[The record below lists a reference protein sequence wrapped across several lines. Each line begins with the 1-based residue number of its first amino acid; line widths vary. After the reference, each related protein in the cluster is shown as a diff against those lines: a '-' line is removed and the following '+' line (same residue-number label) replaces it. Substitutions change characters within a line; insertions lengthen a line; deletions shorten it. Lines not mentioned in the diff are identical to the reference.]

1 MKIAFPRAHAT
12 ALALLLLAA
21 APTARAMPA
30 PMQAAP
36 DNVYAPAAAPA
47 AAPAQ
52 ATPPAT
58 TPSPAAST
66 PADAK
71 TTPQLEIAVPPDRTM
86 PVDAV
91 LLRNGKEVP
100 GDLRYVMLY
109 EGTLYLFSSQ
119 GTLDLFRA
127 DPANFAAQQ
136 GGACGRMG
144 PLGGLGDARRYAIED
159 SMLFFFASEDCMRT
173 FRAKPKLYMEPQDE
187 LPAGTPE
194 QQAQGLAAVDR
205 WIAWAGG
212 KQAVRESEAFRHVA
226 TRRVVMGTA
235 EWDITETLEITG
247 PHSMHRVDLWN
258 KVGGTNADVRRY
270 EIIATPEGA
279 TIGGNTGKATALV
292 DTRRVSFERTLNRQP
307 YAIMRARYRPEA
319 GFLAIKTGEGK
330 IGDADCDY
338 VLTWFDGDATYL
350 SIEKST
356 GRLVQQG
363 FVGRDEES
371 RNTSLTLDAV
381 TYAGPE
387 ALRLPTQWVISRTG
401 EKDGFK
407 TPAATITVVR
417 KAPEPAVQPQAPAR
431 PRRPAASPTG
441 EQPAPKSP
449 PMPNPASK
457 P

>member
-109 EGTLYLFSSQ
+109 EGTLYHFSSQ

-235 EWDITETLEITG
+235 EWG
-247 PHSMHRVDLWN
+247 HH
-258 KVGGTNADVRRY
+258 GNA
-270 EIIATPEGA
+270 
-279 TIGGNTGKATALV
+279 
-292 DTRRVSFERTLNRQP
+292 
-307 YAIMRARYRPEA
+307 
-319 GFLAIKTGEGK
+319 
-330 IGDADCDY
+330 
-338 VLTWFDGDATYL
+338 
-350 SIEKST
+350 
-356 GRLVQQG
+356 
-363 FVGRDEES
+363 
-371 RNTSLTLDAV
+371 
-381 TYAGPE
+381 
-387 ALRLPTQWVISRTG
+387 
-401 EKDGFK
+401 
-407 TPAATITVVR
+407 
-417 KAPEPAVQPQAPAR
+417 
-431 PRRPAASPTG
+431 
-441 EQPAPKSP
+441 
-449 PMPNPASK
+449 
-457 P
+457 